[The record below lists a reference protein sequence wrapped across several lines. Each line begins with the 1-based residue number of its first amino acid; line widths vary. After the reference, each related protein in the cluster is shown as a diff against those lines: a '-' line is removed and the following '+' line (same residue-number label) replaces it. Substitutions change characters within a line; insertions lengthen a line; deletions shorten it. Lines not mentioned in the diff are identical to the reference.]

1 MIKNLKKI
9 KSEKLAFLFADNLKN
24 DKIHHGFSTR
34 FNHYNEADYLIV
46 HQIHSDNILIID
58 SPIDL
63 PFSSFRDYEADG
75 IITNQPRIPI
85 AIRTADCIPLLLF
98 DHKKKIIAAIHAG
111 WKGVGKNIV
120 GKAVKKMQ
128 EVFKTCPSDILAAIG
143 PCIRGCC
150 YEVDNRVKN
159 LFEQNG
165 IKWQEYSYKSR
176 VGHFFIDLLTI
187 VIDQLLDANLN
198 LKNIQTFSICTSC
211 HVDIFFSYRK
221 EGGIFGEQLNFIEL
235 A

>member
-1 MIKNLKKI
+1 
-9 KSEKLAFLFADNLKN
+9 
-24 DKIHHGFSTR
+24 
-34 FNHYNEADYLIV
+34 
-46 HQIHSDNILIID
+46 
-58 SPIDL
+58 
-63 PFSSFRDYEADG
+63 
-75 IITNQPRIPI
+75 
-85 AIRTADCIPLLLF
+85 
-98 DHKKKIIAAIHAG
+98 KKKIIAAIHAG

-128 EVFKTCPSDILAAIG
+128 EVFKTCPTDILAAIG